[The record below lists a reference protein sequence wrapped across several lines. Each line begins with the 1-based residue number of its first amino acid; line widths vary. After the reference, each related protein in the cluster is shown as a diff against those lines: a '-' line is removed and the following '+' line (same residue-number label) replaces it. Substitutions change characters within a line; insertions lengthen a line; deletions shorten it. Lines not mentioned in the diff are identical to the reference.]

1 MSYVTTNR
9 HTRLFQDAVRHKSL
23 RNCKTLFKWV
33 AILALFEK
41 KKTTLKI
48 LLPFPISHSLHL
60 FSNSRVHFYLINL
73 SAA

>member
-41 KKTTLKI
+41 KKNDT
-48 LLPFPISHSLHL
+48 
-60 FSNSRVHFYLINL
+60 
-73 SAA
+73 

>member
-41 KKTTLKI
+41 KKRHLRFFS
-48 LLPFPISHSLHL
+48 LFPFPIPYIY
-60 FSNSRVHFYLINL
+60 FQIQEFIFT
-73 SAA
+73 